1 MVGAVTSS
9 GSYHPRIVLCGV
21 RYGGG
26 EKQAPQL
33 VAGLPAGALRWVGE
47 KGGLLLANED
57 VDGRTGEVPVRT
69 DLILEEATIR
79 LLDPL
84 GEVREEGE
92 AGHRRGELHN
102 VLDLDVLA
110 LGGRRRRGL
119 DDGEHDLV
127 ELRGGDALAATLVD
141 LLDFLEDLEDTLLRQ
156 GRYEDD
162 GEVGEGSQ
170 TLTDS
175 VLEGLDDG
183 IALVL
188 DEVPLIHADDEP
200 LAILLDEREDVEVLA
215 LDTAGG
221 VEHKDTDVGVLD
233 SADGANDRVVLE
245 IFVDLATLAD
255 TSGIDEVEVHAE
267 LRVVRV
273 DRVTRGACYVRDDV
287 ALLTDEGIDERRL
300 TRIGSADDSDTW
312 SIKSLIDVFAF
323 GEVLRDGIEEVTRT
337 ATADSGDR
345 HRITEPEA
353 VELSRLIVLG
363 EVVRLVRHEEDGLLR
378 AAELGSDLIIEVG
391 DAALDVD
398 DEEDDIGFLHSD
410 LYLLVDLAFE
420 DIFATYYPTAGVD
433 DGELAVEP

>member
-1 MVGAVTSS
+1 MRRRGKVSAPVGSRTTGWGAS
-9 GSYHPRIVLCGV
+9 L
-21 RYGGG
+21 GGG
-26 EKQAPQL
+26 E
-33 VAGLPAGALRWVGE
+33 VR
-47 KGGLLLANED
+47 LLLANED

-92 AGHRRGELHN
+92 AGHRRGELHD

-119 DDGEHDLV
+119 DDGKHDLV

-156 GRYEDD
+156 GRDEDD

-170 TLTDS
+170 TLADS
-175 VLEGLDDG
+175 VLKGLDDG
-183 IALVL
+183 IALVF

-215 LDTAGG
+215 LNTAGG
-221 VEHKDTDVGVLD
+221 VEHKDADVGILD

-255 TSGIDEVEVHAE
+255 TSRIDEVEVHAE

-273 DRVTRGACYVRDDV
+273 DRVARGTSNVRDDV

-300 TRIGSADDSDTW
+300 ARVGSADDSDTW
-312 SIKSLIDVFAF
+312 SIESLIDVFAF

-345 HRITEPEA
+345 HRVTEPEA
-353 VELSRLIVLG
+353 VELSRLVVLG
-363 EVVRLVRHEEDGLLR
+363 EVVRLVRYEEDGLLR

-398 DEEDDIGFLHSD
+398 DEEDDIGFLHGD

>member
-1 MVGAVTSS
+1 M
-9 GSYHPRIVLCGV
+9 C
-21 RYGGG
+21 
-26 EKQAPQL
+26 
-33 VAGLPAGALRWVGE
+33 
-47 KGGLLLANED
+47 
-57 VDGRTGEVPVRT
+57 T
-69 DLILEEATIR
+69 DLILEEAAIR

-92 AGHRRGELHN
+92 AGHRRGELHD

-119 DDGEHDLV
+119 DDGKHDFV

-162 GEVGEGSQ
+162 GKVGEGSQ
-170 TLTDS
+170 TLADS
-175 VLEGLDDG
+175 VLKGLDDG

-245 IFVDLATLAD
+245 VFVDFATLAD
-255 TSGIDEVEVHAE
+255 TSRIDEVEVHAE

-273 DRVTRGACYVRDDV
+273 DRVARGACYVGDDV

-300 TRIGSADDSDTW
+300 TRVGSADDSDTW
-312 SIKSLIDVFAF
+312 SIESLVDVFAF
-323 GEVLRDGIEEVTRT
+323 GEVLRDGIKEVTRT

-345 HRITEPEA
+345 HRITETKA
-353 VELSRLIVLG
+353 VELSRLVVLG
-363 EVVRLVRHEEDGLLR
+363 KVVRLVRHEEDGLLR

>member
-1 MVGAVTSS
+1 MLRRERCGRRGKVSAPVGSRTTGWGAS
-9 GSYHPRIVLCGV
+9 L
-21 RYGGG
+21 GG
-26 EKQAPQL
+26 ETD
-33 VAGLPAGALRWVGE
+33 
-47 KGGLLLANED
+47 GLLLTNED
-57 VDGRTGEVPVRT
+57 VDGCTGEVPVRT
-69 DLILEEATIR
+69 DLIFEEAAIG
-79 LLDPL
+79 LLYPL

-92 AGHRRGELHN
+92 AGHRGGELHD

-110 LGGRRRRGL
+110 LGSRRRRGL
-119 DDGEHDLV
+119 DDGEHDFV
-127 ELRGGDALAATLVD
+127 ELRGGDALAAALVD

-156 GRYEDD
+156 GRDEDD
-162 GEVGEGSQ
+162 GEVGEGGES
-170 TLTDS
+170 LTDS
-175 VLEGLDDG
+175 VLEGFDDS
-183 IALVL
+183 IALIL

-233 SADGANDRVVLE
+233 SADGANDRVVLK

-273 DRVTRGACYVRDDV
+273 DRVARGACYVGDDV
-287 ALLTDEGIDERRL
+287 ALLTDEGIDQRRL
-300 TRIGSADDSDTW
+300 TRVGSADDSDTW
-312 SIKSLIDVFAF
+312 SIEGLVDVFAF

-337 ATADSGDR
+337 ATADCGDR

-353 VELSRLIVLG
+353 VELSCLIVLG
-363 EVVRLVRHEEDGLLR
+363 EVVRLVRYEEDGLLR
-378 AAELGSDLIIEVG
+378 AAELGSDLIVKVG
-391 DAALDVD
+391 DAALNVD
-398 DEEDDIGFLHSD
+398 DEEDDIGFLHGD

-420 DIFATYYPTAGVD
+420 DIFAAYYPTAGVD

>member
-1 MVGAVTSS
+1 MREEGKVSAPVGSRTTGWGAS
-9 GSYHPRIVLCGV
+9 L
-21 RYGGG
+21 GGREG
-26 EKQAPQL
+26 
-33 VAGLPAGALRWVGE
+33 R
-47 KGGLLLANED
+47 LLLANED

-92 AGHRRGELHN
+92 AGYRCGELHDVFN
-102 VLDLDVLA
+102 LDVLA
-110 LGGRRRRGL
+110 LGCRRRRGF

-156 GRYEDD
+156 GRDEDD

-170 TLTDS
+170 TLADS
-175 VLEGLDDG
+175 VLKGLDDG

-215 LDTAGG
+215 LNTAGG
-221 VEHKDTDVGVLD
+221 VEHKDADVGILD

-255 TSGIDEVEVHAE
+255 TSRIDEVEVHAE

-273 DRVTRGACYVRDDV
+273 DRVARGTSNVRDDV

-300 TRIGSADDSDTW
+300 TRVGSADDSDTW
-312 SIKSLIDVFAF
+312 SIESLIDVFAF

-345 HRITEPEA
+345 HRVTEPET
-353 VELSRLIVLG
+353 VELSCLVVLG

-398 DEEDDIGFLHSD
+398 DEEDDIGFLHGD
-410 LYLLVDLAFE
+410 LHLLVDLTFE